1 MLGISVEDVVVGV
14 IELFDLEFKEY
25 LWFNISVKGYSLFD
39 FVCFLYG
46 GVGFVYI
53 YGYIEGLGFKD
64 VVVFVWV
71 VGFSVFGCV
80 CVDFE
85 YRYDKSVDIVIL

>member
-1 MLGISVEDVVVGV
+1 M
-14 IELFDLEFKEY
+14 
-25 LWFNISVKGYSLFD
+25 
-39 FVCFLYG
+39 CFLYG